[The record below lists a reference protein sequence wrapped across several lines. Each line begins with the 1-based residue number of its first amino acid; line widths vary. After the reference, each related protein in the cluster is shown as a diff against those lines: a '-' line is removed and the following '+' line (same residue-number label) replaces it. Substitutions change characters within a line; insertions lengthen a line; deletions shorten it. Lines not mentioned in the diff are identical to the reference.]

1 MMHTWLRRG
10 IVLACS
16 VAITTLVGLGGAATS
31 YGATTPLA
39 PTGATAAP
47 SASDVTVASTGPTV
61 AMWAWNWTDSAAMV
75 SFAQANGVTEIFAYV
90 APGFTDPTY
99 IPWGWSQPQL
109 PLEESLS
116 ADAAAAGITVYAMGG
131 DPSWVPNPAA
141 GTDWANE
148 ALATGLFQGLHVEL
162 EPWALSSWGTDQ
174 SGTINQYLTELADI
188 HTVAQTFGVPDEISI
203 PYWLSMFST
212 SSDVPLDVAAM
223 ENADAA
229 TVVTFFNSVS
239 QIESFG
245 SAELSAARS
254 VGIPLRFAAEANQD
268 SPSWLSFYGDTLA
281 QFDTA
286 IGQVNS
292 DMAGTPDYL
301 GIAVEDYQGWSAMP

>member
-1 MMHTWLRRG
+1 
-10 IVLACS
+10 
-16 VAITTLVGLGGAATS
+16 
-31 YGATTPLA
+31 
-39 PTGATAAP
+39 
-47 SASDVTVASTGPTV
+47 VTVASAGPTV

-99 IPWGWSQPQL
+99 VPWGWSQPQL

-116 ADAAAAGITVYAMGG
+116 ADAAAAGISVYAMGG
-131 DPSWVPNPAA
+131 DPSWVPNPTD
-141 GTDWANE
+141 GIDWANE
-148 ALATGLFQGLHVEL
+148 ALATGLFQGIHVEL

-174 SGTINQYLTELADI
+174 AGTIDQYLTELADI
-188 HTVAQTFGVPDEISI
+188 HTVAQTYGVPDEISI
-203 PYWLSMFST
+203 PYWLSMYST

-223 ENADAA
+223 QNADAA

-245 SAELSAARS
+245 RAELAAAQS

-268 SPSWLSFYGDTLA
+268 SPSWLSFYGDTLS
-281 QFDTA
+281 QFDA
-286 IGQVNS
+286 SINQVNS
-292 DMAGTPDYL
+292 DMAGTPGYM